1 MKKCTNTLFVYN
13 RKRKILEL
21 IGKDGICESATDTFG
36 KKWKLF
42 HKFAQGNMI

>member
-1 MKKCTNTLFVYN
+1 MNTLFGAC

-21 IGKDGICESATDTFG
+21 IGKGGNYICEWATDTFG